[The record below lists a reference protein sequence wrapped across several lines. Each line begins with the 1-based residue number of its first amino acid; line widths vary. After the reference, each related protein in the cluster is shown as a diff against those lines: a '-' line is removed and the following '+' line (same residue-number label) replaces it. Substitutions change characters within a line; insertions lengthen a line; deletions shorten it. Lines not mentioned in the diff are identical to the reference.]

1 MDGAAGHS
9 WQDTPHG
16 RRCEPDRRIPNYEA
30 DHVRITLAYG
40 SDGLDVDLPDDR
52 TTIVAPVHQRA
63 TDTPEAAL
71 RSALRTPVA
80 GPPLR
85 DLAQPGQMVAISV
98 CDITRP
104 QPRQLMLEAVLD
116 ELEGIVRPADVTVLV
131 ATGTHRAS
139 TPAELLAML
148 GERVLRD
155 CRVVDH
161 VALDRGS
168 LVDLGMVGYVP
179 VLLDR
184 EWVAADLRIT
194 TGFVEPHFFAGFSGG
209 PKMVAP
215 GLAGID
221 TTLALHNAQRIGD
234 PRATWG
240 ICEGNPVHDAVRAIA
255 TATGIDFSL
264 DVLLNHEQRIT
275 RAFGG
280 SVLEMHAAARA
291 VARKEA
297 MRAVPHPF
305 DIVVT
310 TNSGYP
316 LDQNLYQ
323 AIKGI
328 SAAAEVVRVGG
339 TIICA
344 AECRDGLPD
353 HGDYARILAS
363 RDTPAELLAAIGAST
378 VTIPDQWQVQVQA
391 RVQTRARVLV
401 KADGLTGTQLAAA
414 HLEGV
419 DDIAAMVE
427 QLIRAQPDATVC
439 VLPQGPQTIA
449 WVA

>member
-1 MDGAAGHS
+1 M
-9 WQDTPHG
+9 
-16 RRCEPDRRIPNYEA
+16 
-30 DHVRITLAYG
+30 RITLAYG
-40 SDGLDVDLPDDR
+40 STGLEVELPDDR
-52 TTIVAPVHQRA
+52 TTVVEPVHQRA
-63 TDTPEAAL
+63 SDAPDATLRAAL
-71 RSALRTPVA
+71 RAPVA

-85 DLAQPGQMVAISV
+85 DLARPGQMVAISV
-98 CDITRP
+98 CDITRA
-104 QPRQLMLEAVLD
+104 QPRQLMLEAILD
-116 ELEGIVRPADVTVLV
+116 ELEGVVRPEDVTILV

-139 TPAELLAML
+139 TPEELRSML

-161 VALDRGS
+161 VARDRS
-168 LVDLGMVGYVP
+168 SHVDLGMVGDVP

-221 TTLALHNAQRIGD
+221 TTLELHNARRIGD

-255 TATGIDFSL
+255 TATGVDFSL

-275 RAFGG
+275 RAYAGP
-280 SVLEMHAAARA
+280 VLEMHAAARA
-291 VARKEA
+291 VARQEA
-297 MRAVPHPF
+297 MRAVAQRF

-328 SAAAEVVRVGG
+328 SAAAEIVRDGG

-353 HGDYARILAS
+353 HGSYARLLAS
-363 RDTPAELLAAIGAST
+363 QDTPAQLLAAIGAST

-391 RVQTRARVLV
+391 RVQARARVLV
-401 KADGLTGTQLAAA
+401 HADGLTTAQLAAA
-414 HLEGV
+414 HLEAV
-419 DDIAAMVE
+419 DDIAGLVD
-427 QLIRAQPDATVC
+427 QLLRDQPTARVC
-439 VLPQGPQTIA
+439 VLPQGPQTIP
-449 WVA
+449 WVS

>member
-1 MDGAAGHS
+1 
-9 WQDTPHG
+9 
-16 RRCEPDRRIPNYEA
+16 
-30 DHVRITLAYG
+30 VRITLAYG
-40 SDGLDVDLPDDR
+40 SSGLTVDLPAER
-52 TTIVAPVHQRA
+52 TTVVEPVHQAASADPAAELQR
-63 TDTPEAAL
+63 AL
-71 RSALRTPVA
+71 REPVS

-85 DLAQPGQMVAISV
+85 SLARPGQTVAISV
-98 CDITRP
+98 CDITRA
-104 QPRQLMLEAVLD
+104 QPRQQMLEALLD
-116 ELEGIVRPADVTVLV
+116 ELEGVIPPGDVTVLI
-131 ATGTHRAS
+131 ATGTHRAT
-139 TPAELLAML
+139 TPAELLTML
-148 GERVLRD
+148 GARVLTE
-155 CRVVDH
+155 CRVLDH
-161 VALDRGS
+161 VARDPAS
-168 LVDLGMVGYVP
+168 LVDLGMVGDVP
-179 VLLDR
+179 VFLNR

-215 GLAGID
+215 GLAGMD
-221 TTLALHNAQRIGD
+221 TTLELHNARRIGD

-255 TATGIDFSL
+255 AATGVDFAL

-280 SVLEMHAAARA
+280 PVLEMHAAARA
-291 VARKEA
+291 AARAEA
-297 MRAVPHPF
+297 MRPVPARF
-305 DIVVT
+305 DIVIT

-328 SAAAEVVRVGG
+328 SAAAEVVRDGG

-353 HGDYARILAS
+353 HGNYAQLLAS
-363 RDTPAELLAAIGAST
+363 RATPAELLEAISASS

-391 RVQTRARVLV
+391 RIQSRARVLV
-401 KADGLTGTQLAAA
+401 HADGLTASQLAAA
-414 HLEGV
+414 HLEAV
-419 DDIAAMVE
+419 DDIDALVE
-427 QLIRAQPDATVC
+427 DLLRTAPDARIC

-449 WVA
+449 YLA